1 MKITPDVIRCE
12 FIGTNAE
19 VHRSSH
25 IESLGI
31 SGRVVDETR
40 NTFSILQKTKRKIL
54 AKESNVFRFR
64 FPNDAI
70 VEIDGKILVGRPEDR
85 LRKCIRRLW

>member
-1 MKITPDVIRCE
+1 MKITPEVVRCE
-12 FIGTNAE
+12 FIGTQAK

-25 IESLGI
+25 LENVGI

-40 NTFSILQKTKRKIL
+40 NTFSILQKTKCKIV
-54 AKESNVFRFR
+54 AKQSSVFRFR
-64 FPNDAI
+64 FPDDTV

-85 LRKCIRRLW
+85 LKKSIRRLW

>member
-25 IESLGI
+25 IESVGI

-40 NTFSILQKTKRKIL
+40 NTFSILQERKRKIVM
-54 AKESNVFRFR
+54 KQSNVFRFR
-64 FPNDAI
+64 FPDDTV

-85 LRKCIRRLW
+85 LKKSIRRLW